1 MNTPTPS
8 ELAILQIL
16 WREKEASAHQVNEQL
31 SREKSVGYT
40 GTLKLLQL
48 MHQKGLLT
56 RRREGRSHIYVPAIN
71 ESATKSSLLDR
82 FIDNTFAGSAG
93 SMMMQLLGNKKVSE
107 QELKEIR
114 EYLNAI
120 EKDQL

>member
-120 EKDQL
+120 EKDQS